1 MNLTEVRPE
10 EGRQIQEAEERLPP
24 EQEEAVPAVLL
35 PENILV
41 LPDMESQIIPT
52 APEIC
57 TTAGGAETETLP
69 SGLSTV

>member
-24 EQEEAVPAVLL
+24 GREEAVPAVLL
-35 PENILV
+35 PEIIPIL
-41 LPDMESQIIPT
+41 DMENLIIPT

-57 TTAGGAETETLP
+57 ITADGAETEILP